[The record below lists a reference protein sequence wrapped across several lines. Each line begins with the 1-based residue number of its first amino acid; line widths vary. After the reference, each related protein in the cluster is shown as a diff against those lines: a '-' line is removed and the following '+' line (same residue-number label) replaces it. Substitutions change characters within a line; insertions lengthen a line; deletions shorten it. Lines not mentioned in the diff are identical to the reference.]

1 MSNTGQVKKD
11 IIKSN
16 KELELLQHKLLQKVL
31 NLPED
36 LTQYIFNFMH
46 QIDFSE
52 CLHELVHGFRF
63 AVAWVQ
69 VARSNEITF
78 SLSHTIY
85 NYNGYN
91 RGVFLYDLDM
101 VTSYCDFENGRRGV
115 VEAETIFYFP
125 IWVFQ
130 PRSKFTK
137 NGLNPLVE
145 IRQENA
151 WQCLGVDM
159 DREEYRGDIPLFDLL
174 TNY

>member
-11 IIKSN
+11 IIKPE

-31 NLPED
+31 SLPED
-36 LTQYIFNFMH
+36 LTQCIFHFMH
-46 QIDFSE
+46 QIDFSD

-63 AVAWVQ
+63 AVAWVHKKGHYTQ
-69 VARSNEITF
+69 TKF
-78 SLSHTIY
+78 
-85 NYNGYN
+85 YNGYN

-101 VTSYCDFENGRRGV
+101 VTSYCDFENSRRGV
-115 VEAETIFYFP
+115 VETETIFYFP

-137 NGLNPLVE
+137 SGFHPLVE
-145 IRQENA
+145 LKQENA
-151 WQCLGVDM
+151 WEYLGVDM